1 MAFGSGSSNVA
12 RADVEFRA
20 ETGKFEADVTQ
31 AKRIYNDSVESM
43 STATLRMSV
52 AQEKL
57 DRAISKFGPESLQ
70 ARSAAV
76 VYRKELNAVQE
87 QADHTTRSV
96 RRNHNEMVRAGRGAI
111 AASGAFKGLG
121 NALFFASSSFAGAFG
136 IIYALRSTIKAAQ
149 VAQVSMTRLSVAVKN
164 AGFAWQDHRK
174 EIIDTIEA
182 QAKLTSFDDEELQ
195 DSFSR
200 AIIRTKD
207 LSEAFRLNGL
217 AADYARASGRSLEQ
231 SMTLVLRASL
241 GQTASL
247 KRLGI
252 EAEKVTTNTDKFR
265 AAGVKVT
272 FAQRQEAKALDAKAT
287 KLKIIAA
294 LEAKLAGQSGE
305 FAKTAQGRQERFNKV
320 LEDTQ
325 EIIGLALLPTFT
337 DLLTRFSE
345 WLDKMN
351 KSGDLQ
357 RKMNELLRDG
367 GTAAHILA
375 EGLKAINAVVGP
387 LVRNVGGLQNAIE
400 LAIGVKL
407 ILSLRKT
414 MIHFGLMGA
423 ASGAART
430 KIVADSAAEVVALNG
445 VATAA
450 GRAATATGAIGA
462 GGFRGRVGGALAR
475 AGLGF
480 GPISVGILAGLAAND
495 FADARDARGRAQF
508 VAKVMVA
515 ARAGAITPSQM
526 QELMNAPGW
535 ALSDKEKAQIRTLNS
550 KANGTFQNFT
560 KIEAQRNAPVVRP
573 STTAGGT
580 DGGAPPR
587 TEVDI
592 QLDLSRARARGDVSA
607 EARADRELLALY
619 KAQANN
625 LERRKNLTLLQKQK
639 LEQLYGQIAS
649 TQSELDGIAAEA
661 ARKDQERARKAEQA
675 RAKQRAARKQRLDT
689 REQQLENALLRAAAT
704 KQLKDDGE
712 TARALIAFYRNAAK
726 NQDLTAKERAQ
737 YDNKRL
743 KVVATLRAARS
754 AGTVKRLDL
763 KEQRLENAVDR
774 AELTLTLADDRKR
787 LRLLIAFYREL
798 AQNED
803 LSAKVRADYEKKRI
817 AARKR
822 LQDVNKQE
830 DGPTGQQLG
839 FDFLTSLQ
847 GTMNQFGGNLF
858 APGSLRVSGNP
869 VSRDAPNP
877 ELFSMVTELREQT
890 GLLTS
895 LISSAR
901 HPGTRYARTEFSVAF
916 DGPTF

>member
-31 AKRIYNDSVESM
+31 AKRIYTDSVDQM

-57 DRAISKFGPESLQ
+57 DRAISKFGPESVQ
-70 ARSAAV
+70 ARQAAIF
-76 VYRKELNAVQE
+76 YRKELNAVQE

-182 QAKLTSFDDEELQ
+182 QSKLTSFDDEELQ
-195 DSFSR
+195 DSFGR

-207 LSEAFRLNGL
+207 LSEAFRLNGV

-252 EAEKVTTNTDKFR
+252 ESEKVTTNTDKLR

-272 FAQRQEAKALDAKAT
+272 FEQRQEAKALDAKAT

-345 WLDKMN
+345 YLDKVN
-351 KSGDLQ
+351 KSGEIQ
-357 RKMNELLRDG
+357 RKMNTALDG
-367 GTAAHILA
+367 ATLA
-375 EGLKAINAVVGP
+375 
-387 LVRNVGGLQNAIE
+387 
-400 LAIGVKL
+400 VKGIAEAL
-407 ILSLRKT
+407 
-414 MIHFGLMGA
+414 
-423 ASGAART
+423 
-430 KIVADSAAEVVALNG
+430 KIVAFFGKPVVDLLGGIENAVKTITLLWVGFKVKALLSFT
-445 VATAA
+445 ATALASRGTATKMVADAAVA
-450 GRAATATGAIGA
+450 GRAWDVATRPRAMSVTTTTT
-462 GGFRGRVGGALAR
+462 GGFGGVRFGGGANIAIILA
-475 AGLGF
+475 ALF
-480 GPISVGILAGLAAND
+480 GPDFVRKLQEEQSKGEKGIGRFFPDFQLYPGGPSVRDLLGGEGKRGEGEKGAKGEAPRSSRGGSLRGPALEAEEARQRQRKAA
-495 FADARDARGRAQF
+495 AERRRAR
-508 VAKVMVA
+508 
-515 ARAGAITPSQM
+515 
-526 QELMNAPGW
+526 
-535 ALSDKEKAQIRTLNS
+535 
-550 KANGTFQNFT
+550 
-560 KIEAQRNAPVVRP
+560 
-573 STTAGGT
+573 
-580 DGGAPPR
+580 PPR

-592 QLDLSRARARGDVSA
+592 QLDLARARARGDVSA

-619 KAQANN
+619 KAQAAN
-625 LERRKNLTLLQKQK
+625 LDRRKNRTLLQKQR

-649 TQSELDGIAAEA
+649 VQSELDGIAAEA
-661 ARKDQERARKAEQA
+661 ARKDQERARTAEQEK
-675 RAKQRAARKQRLDT
+675 AKQRAARKQRLDT
-689 REQQLENALLRAAAT
+689 REQQLENQLLRAAAS

-712 TARALIAFYRNAAK
+712 AARALIAFYRNAAK
-726 NQDLTAKERAQ
+726 NQALTAKERAQ
-737 YDNKRL
+737 YENKKL
-743 KVVATLRAARS
+743 KVVDTLRTARS
-754 AGTVKRLDL
+754 AATVKRLDL
-763 KEQRLENAVDR
+763 KERRLENAADR
-774 AELTLTLADDRKR
+774 AELTETLADDRKR
-787 LRLLIAFYREL
+787 LKTLIAFYREM
-798 AQNED
+798 ANND
-803 LSAKVRADYEKKRI
+803 NLSAKARADYEKKRI

-822 LQDVNKQE
+822 LQDVNKQDAK
-830 DGPTGQQLG
+830 DGLTAEQVRSMQ
-839 FDFLTSLQ
+839 FEFLTKLTGEIGQYGSNFQSDSGQIATQAHVQTSLLRDQ
-847 GTMNQFGGNLF
+847 NAALHRLIEG
-858 APGSLRVSGNP
+858 AWHPGSQLASAELSGAGWG
-869 VSRDAPNP
+869 VG
-877 ELFSMVTELREQT
+877 F
-890 GLLTS
+890 
-895 LISSAR
+895 
-901 HPGTRYARTEFSVAF
+901 
-916 DGPTF
+916 